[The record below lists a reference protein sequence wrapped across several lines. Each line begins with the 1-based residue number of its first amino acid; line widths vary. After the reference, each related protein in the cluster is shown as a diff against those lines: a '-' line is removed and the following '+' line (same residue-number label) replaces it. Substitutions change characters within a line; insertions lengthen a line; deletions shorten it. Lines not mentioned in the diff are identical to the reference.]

1 MKNEDNYARVFLSI
15 GISVPYP
22 GEETDDGKCEI
33 TTDCDFN

>member
-1 MKNEDNYARVFLSI
+1 MTNADNYLWVFLLI